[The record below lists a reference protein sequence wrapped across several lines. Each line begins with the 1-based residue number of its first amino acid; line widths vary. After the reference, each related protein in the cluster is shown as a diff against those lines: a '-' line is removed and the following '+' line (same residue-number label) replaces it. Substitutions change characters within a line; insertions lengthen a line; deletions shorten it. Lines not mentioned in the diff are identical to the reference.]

1 MVMTWFVLGFLF
13 FKQKTA
19 YEMRISDGSSDVCS
33 SDLIRA
39 MPLQQGGFRARR
51 IIFRQVGDR
60 LEQFRSPPVVEP
72 ERRRRLGLAGHAS
85 ADVAAEGRSGS
96 ARGRRDF
103 PGQEPRCPGPCAVTS
118 RCRLHVE

>member
-72 ERRRRLGLAGHAS
+72 DGRRRLGLAGQAFD
-85 ADVAAEGRSGS
+85 DVAAEGRIGS
-96 ARGRRDF
+96 EIGR
-103 PGQEPRCPGPCAVTS
+103 A
-118 RCRLHVE
+118 HV